1 MKEPKHWIKIH
12 EATIGHHEMLE
23 SLQQDINKFIR
34 WLFK

>member
-1 MKEPKHWIKIH
+1 MKKELNQI
-12 EATIGHHEMLE
+12 AEMLE

>member
-1 MKEPKHWIKIH
+1 MKKELNQI
-12 EATIGHHEMLE
+12 EEMLE